1 MNDIVPVILATLATG
16 LPLFLIA
23 SGLTLIFSVMRVLNF
38 AHGALFMIGAFLV
51 ASLLSGRSV
60 TVPVFAGAVLVVGLA
75 VAVLSVITER
85 VVFRRLYGSPE
96 VVGLLA
102 SFALLLILN
111 GLVQLVWGS
120 NPRTLAQAHGLG
132 GVVGVFGNQVASYN
146 LVLIVVAAVI
156 GLALAAAL
164 RWTRAGAAIKATADD
179 RVMAEAMGVNVS
191 RVALGVFA
199 VGGLL
204 AGLAGS
210 MLAPTVSIDPSLA
223 LTFIIQSFG
232 AIIIGGLGSV
242 EGAVLGALLISL
254 VDAILVY
261 AAPGLLDYG
270 VYIAIGAVMLVRP
283 YGIFGAA
290 GRRAALA

>member
-51 ASLLSGRSV
+51 VSLLSGHSV
-60 TVPVFAGAVLVVGLA
+60 AIPLFAGAVLLVGVA
-75 VAVLSVITER
+75 VAVMSVITER

-111 GLVQLVWGS
+111 GLVQLIWGS
-120 NPRTLAQAHGLG
+120 DPRTQAQAHGLG
-132 GVVGVFGNQVASYN
+132 GVVRIFGNQIASYN

-156 GLALAAAL
+156 GLALAAVL
-164 RWTRAGAAIKATADD
+164 RWTRAGAAIKATAED
-179 RVMAEAMGVNVS
+179 RVMAEAMGINVS

-199 VGGLL
+199 VGGVL

-210 MLAPTVSIDPSLA
+210 LLAPTVSVDPNLA

-242 EGAVLGALLISL
+242 EGAVVGALFISL

-261 AAPGLLDYG
+261 AAPRLLDYG

-283 YGIFGAA
+283 YGIFGATA
-290 GRRAALA
+290 RRTAQA

>member
-1 MNDIVPVILATLATG
+1 
-16 LPLFLIA
+16 
-23 SGLTLIFSVMRVLNF
+23 VL
-38 AHGALFMIGAFLV
+38 LV
-51 ASLLSGRSV
+51 GV
-60 TVPVFAGAVLVVGLA
+60 A
-75 VAVLSVITER
+75 VAVMSVITER

-111 GLVQLVWGS
+111 GLVQLIWGS
-120 NPRTLAQAHGLG
+120 DPRTQAQAHGLG
-132 GVVGVFGNQVASYN
+132 GVVRIFGNQIASYN
-146 LVLIVVAAVI
+146 LVLIVVAAII
-156 GLALAAAL
+156 GLALAAVL
-164 RWTRAGAAIKATADD
+164 RWTRAGAAIKATAED
-179 RVMAEAMGVNVS
+179 RVMAEAMGINVS

-199 VGGLL
+199 VGGVL

-210 MLAPTVSIDPSLA
+210 LLAPTVSVDPNLA

-242 EGAVLGALLISL
+242 EGAVVGALFISL

-261 AAPGLLDYG
+261 AAPRLLDYG

-283 YGIFGAA
+283 YGIFGATA
-290 GRRAALA
+290 RRTAQA

>member
-1 MNDIVPVILATLATG
+1 MSDIVPVILATLATG

-60 TVPVFAGAVLVVGLA
+60 AVPTFAGAVLVAGLA
-75 VAVLSVITER
+75 VAAVSVATER

-102 SFALLLILN
+102 SFALLLILS
-111 GLVQLVWGS
+111 GIVQLIWGS
-120 NPRTLAQAHGLG
+120 DPRTQAQAHGLG
-132 GVVGVFGNQVASYN
+132 GVVQVFGNQVASYN
-146 LVLIVVAAVI
+146 LVLIVVAALI
-156 GLALAAAL
+156 GLALAAVL
-164 RWTRAGAAIKATADD
+164 RWTRAGAMVKATAED
-179 RVMAEAMGVNVS
+179 RVMAEALGINVTW
-191 RVALGVFA
+191 VAIGVFA

-210 MLAPTVSIDPSLA
+210 LLAPTVSIDPSLA

-242 EGAVLGALLISL
+242 EGAVVGALVISL
-254 VDAILVY
+254 VDAILVNV
-261 AAPGLLDYG
+261 APGLLDYG
-270 VYIAIGAVMLVRP
+270 VYMAIGAVMLVRP
-283 YGIFGAA
+283 YGLFGATA
-290 GRRAALA
+290 RRTAAA

>member
-1 MNDIVPVILATLATG
+1 MNDILPVILAALATG

-23 SGLTLIFSVMRVLNF
+23 SGLTLGFSVMRGVNF
-38 AHGALFMIGAFLV
+38 AHGALFMIGAYLAV
-51 ASLLSGRSV
+51 SLLSGRSV
-60 TVPVFAGAVLVVGLA
+60 AIGVFAGAVLLTGLA
-75 VAVLSVITER
+75 VAVMSVITER

-111 GLVQLVWGS
+111 GLVQLIWGS
-120 NPRTLAQAHGLG
+120 DPRTQAQAHGLG
-132 GVVGVFGNQVASYN
+132 GVVRIIGNQVSTYN
-146 LVLIVVAAVI
+146 LVLMVVAPVI
-156 GLALAAAL
+156 ALALAAAL
-164 RWTRAGAAIKATADD
+164 RWTRAGAAIKATAED
-179 RVMAEAMGVNVS
+179 RVMAEAMGINVS
-191 RVALGVFA
+191 RVGLGVFA
-199 VGGLL
+199 VGGLR
-204 AGLAGS
+204 AGLAGVLLS
-210 MLAPTVSIDPSLA
+210 PTVSVDANLA

-242 EGAVLGALLISL
+242 EGAIVGALFISL

-283 YGIFGAA
+283 YGIFGATA
-290 GRRAALA
+290 RRTALA

>member
-1 MNDIVPVILATLATG
+1 MSDIVPVILATLATG

-51 ASLLSGRSV
+51 ASLLSSRSV
-60 TVPVFAGAVLVVGLA
+60 AIPAFAGAVLVVGLA
-75 VAVLSVITER
+75 VAAISVVTER

-102 SFALLLILN
+102 SFALLLILS
-111 GLVQLVWGS
+111 GIVQLIWGS
-120 NPRTLAQAHGLG
+120 DPRTQAEAHGLG
-132 GVVGVFGNQVASYN
+132 GVVQVFGNQVASYN

-156 GLALAAAL
+156 GLALAAVL
-164 RWTRAGAAIKATADD
+164 RWSRAGAMVKATAED
-179 RVMAEAMGVNVS
+179 RVMAEALGINVTW
-191 RVALGVFA
+191 VAIGVFA

-210 MLAPTVSIDPSLA
+210 LLAPTLSIDPSLA

-232 AIIIGGLGSV
+232 AIIIGGLGSI
-242 EGAVLGALLISL
+242 EGAVVGALFISL
-254 VDAILVY
+254 VDAILVTV
-261 AAPGLLDYG
+261 APGLLDYG

-283 YGIFGAA
+283 YGIFGATA
-290 GRRAALA
+290 RRTAAA

>member
-1 MNDIVPVILATLATG
+1 MNDILPVILAALATG

-23 SGLTLIFSVMRVLNF
+23 SGLTLVFSVMRVLNF
-38 AHGALFMIGAFLV
+38 AHGALFMIGAYLAV
-51 ASLLSGRSV
+51 SLLSGHSAAIG
-60 TVPVFAGAVLVVGLA
+60 VFAGAVVVAGLA
-75 VAVLSVITER
+75 VAAMSVITER

-111 GLVQLVWGS
+111 GLVQLIWGS
-120 NPRTLAQAHGLG
+120 DPRTQAQAHGLG
-132 GVVGVFGNQVASYN
+132 GVVRIIGNQVSSYN

-164 RWTRAGAAIKATADD
+164 RWTRAGAAIKATAED
-179 RVMAEAMGVNVS
+179 RVMAEAMGINVS
-191 RVALGVFA
+191 LVALGVFA

-204 AGLAGS
+204 AGMAGAL
-210 MLAPTVSIDPSLA
+210 LAPTVSVDPNLA

-242 EGAVLGALLISL
+242 EGAIVGALFISL

-261 AAPGLLDYG
+261 AAPGILDYG

-283 YGIFGAA
+283 YGIFGATA
-290 GRRAALA
+290 RRTALA

>member
-1 MNDIVPVILATLATG
+1 MNDIVPVILAALATG

-38 AHGALFMIGAFLV
+38 AHGALFMVGAFLV
-51 ASLLSGRSV
+51 ASLLAGRSV
-60 TVPVFAGAVLVVGLA
+60 AIPVFAGAVLVVGLA
-75 VAVLSVITER
+75 VAVVSVITER

-111 GLVQLVWGS
+111 GLVQLIWGS
-120 NPRTLAQAHGLG
+120 NPRTQAQADGLG
-132 GVVGVFGNQVASYN
+132 GVVKIFGNQVASYN
-146 LVLIVVAAVI
+146 LVLIVVAAVV
-156 GLALAAAL
+156 GLALAAVL
-164 RWTRAGAAIKATADD
+164 RWTRAGAAIKATAED
-179 RVMAEAMGVNVS
+179 RVMAEAMGINVS
-191 RVALGVFA
+191 LVGLGVFA

-210 MLAPTVSIDPSLA
+210 LLAPTVSVDPSLA

-242 EGAVLGALLISL
+242 EGAVVGALFISL

-283 YGIFGAA
+283 YGIFGATA
-290 GRRAALA
+290 RRTAVA

>member
-1 MNDIVPVILATLATG
+1 MNDILPVILAALATG

-23 SGLTLIFSVMRVLNF
+23 SGLTLVFSVMRVLNF
-38 AHGALFMIGAFLV
+38 AHGALFMIGAYLAV
-51 ASLLSGRSV
+51 SLLSGHSV
-60 TVPVFAGAVLVVGLA
+60 AVGVFAGAVLVTGLA
-75 VAVLSVITER
+75 VAAMSVITER

-120 NPRTLAQAHGLG
+120 DPRTQAQAHGLG
-132 GVVGVFGNQVASYN
+132 GVVRIIGNQVSSYN

-156 GLALAAAL
+156 GLTLAAAL
-164 RWTRAGAAIKATADD
+164 RWTRAGAAIKATAED
-179 RVMAEAMGVNVS
+179 RVMAEAMGINVS
-191 RVALGVFA
+191 RVGLGVFA

-204 AGLAGS
+204 AGLAGAL
-210 MLAPTVSIDPSLA
+210 LAPTVSVDPNLA

-242 EGAVLGALLISL
+242 EGAIVGALFISL

-283 YGIFGAA
+283 YGIFGATA
-290 GRRAALA
+290 RRTALA

>member
-1 MNDIVPVILATLATG
+1 MSNIVPIILSTLATG

-51 ASLLSGRSV
+51 SSLLSGRAV
-60 TVPVFAGAVLVVGLA
+60 AVPVFVGAVLVTGLA
-75 VAVLSVITER
+75 VAAMSVATER

-102 SFALLLILN
+102 SFALLLILS
-111 GLVQLVWGS
+111 GVVQLVWGS
-120 NPRTLAQAHGLG
+120 DPRTQAQARGLG
-132 GVVGVFGNQVASYN
+132 GVVRIFGNETATYN
-146 LVLIVVAAVI
+146 LVLIIVAAVI
-156 GLALAAAL
+156 GLALAGAL
-164 RWTRAGAAIKATADD
+164 RWTRAGAKVKATAED
-179 RVMAEAMGVNVS
+179 RVMAEALGINVGL
-191 RVALGVFA
+191 VALGVFA

-204 AGLAGS
+204 AGVAGS
-210 MLAPTVSIDPSLA
+210 LLAPTVSIDPSLA

-242 EGAVLGALLISL
+242 EGAMVGALLIGL
-254 VDAILVY
+254 VDAVLVVV
-261 AAPGLLDYG
+261 APGLLDYG

-283 YGIFGAA
+283 YGIFGATA
-290 GRRAALA
+290 RRTVQA

>member
-38 AHGALFMIGAFLV
+38 AHGALFMIGAYLV
-51 ASLLSGRSV
+51 TSLLSGQSV
-60 TVPVFAGAVLVVGLA
+60 AVPLFVGAVLATGIA
-75 VAVLSVITER
+75 VAAMSVVTER
-85 VVFRRLYGSPE
+85 VVFRRLYGAPE

-102 SFALLLILN
+102 SFALLLILS
-111 GLVQLVWGS
+111 GIVQLAWGPD
-120 NPRTLAQAHGLG
+120 PRTLGQAQGLG
-132 GVVGVFGNQVASYN
+132 GVVQVFGNQVTSYN

-156 GLALAAAL
+156 GLALAAVL
-164 RWTRAGAAIKATADD
+164 RWTRIGAMVKATAED
-179 RVMAEAMGVNVS
+179 RVMAEALGINVS

-210 MLAPTVSIDPSLA
+210 LLAPTLSIDPSLA

-242 EGAVLGALLISL
+242 EGAVVGALLISL

-261 AAPGLLDYG
+261 AAPGLLEYG
-270 VYIAIGAVMLVRP
+270 VYVAIGVVMLLRP
-283 YGIFGAA
+283 YGIFGGTA
-290 GRRAALA
+290 RRMATA

>member
-1 MNDIVPVILATLATG
+1 MNDILPVILAALATG

-23 SGLTLIFSVMRVLNF
+23 SGLTLVFSVMRVLNF
-38 AHGALFMIGAFLV
+38 AHGALFMIGAYLAV
-51 ASLLSGRSV
+51 SLLSGHSASI
-60 TVPVFAGAVLVVGLA
+60 PVFAGAVVVAGLA
-75 VAVLSVITER
+75 VAAMSVITER

-111 GLVQLVWGS
+111 GLVQLIWGS
-120 NPRTLAQAHGLG
+120 DPRTQAQAHGLG
-132 GVVGVFGNQVASYN
+132 GVVRIFGNQVSSYS

-156 GLALAAAL
+156 GLVLAAVL
-164 RWTRAGAAIKATADD
+164 RWTRAGAAVKATAED
-179 RVMAEAMGVNVS
+179 RVMAEAMGINVS

-204 AGLAGS
+204 AGLAGAL
-210 MLAPTVSIDPSLA
+210 LAPTVSVDPNLA

-242 EGAVLGALLISL
+242 EGAIVGALFISL

-283 YGIFGAA
+283 YGIFGATA
-290 GRRAALA
+290 RRTALA

>member
-1 MNDIVPVILATLATG
+1 MNDILPVILAALATG

-23 SGLTLIFSVMRVLNF
+23 SGLTLVFSVMRVLNF
-38 AHGALFMIGAFLV
+38 AHGALFMIGAYLAV
-51 ASLLSGRSV
+51 SLLSGHSV
-60 TVPVFAGAVLVVGLA
+60 AIGVFAGAVLVTGLA
-75 VAVLSVITER
+75 VAAMSVVTER

-111 GLVQLVWGS
+111 GLVQLIWGS
-120 NPRTLAQAHGLG
+120 DPRTQAQAHDLG
-132 GVVGVFGNQVASYN
+132 GVVRIIGNQVSSYN

-164 RWTRAGAAIKATADD
+164 RWTRAGAAIKATAED
-179 RVMAEAMGVNVS
+179 RVMAEAMGINVS
-191 RVALGVFA
+191 RVGLGVFA

-204 AGLAGS
+204 AGLAGAL
-210 MLAPTVSIDPSLA
+210 LAPTVSVDPNLA

-242 EGAVLGALLISL
+242 EGAIVGALFISL

-261 AAPGLLDYG
+261 AAPGILDYG

-283 YGIFGAA
+283 YGIFGATA
-290 GRRAALA
+290 RRTALA

>member
-38 AHGALFMIGAFLV
+38 AHGALFMIGAFLLT
-51 ASLLSGRSV
+51 SLLSGNAV
-60 TVPVFAGAVLVVGLA
+60 AVPVFIGAVLVTGLA
-75 VAVLSVITER
+75 VGAMSVVTER
-85 VVFRRLYGSPE
+85 VVFRRLYGAPE

-102 SFALLLILN
+102 SFALLLILS
-111 GLVQLVWGS
+111 GVVQIIWGS
-120 NPRTLAQAHGLG
+120 DPRTQADANGLG
-132 GVVGVFGNQVASYN
+132 GTVQIFGNQVTSYN
-146 LVLIVVAAVI
+146 LVLIVVSAVI
-156 GLALAAAL
+156 GLILAGVL
-164 RWTRAGAAIKATADD
+164 RWTRIGSMVKATAED
-179 RVMAEAMGVNVS
+179 RVMAEALGINVT
-191 RVALGVFA
+191 RVGLGVFA

-210 MLAPTVSIDPSLA
+210 LLAPTVSVDPSLA
-223 LTFIIQSFG
+223 LTFIIQGFG

-242 EGAVLGALLISL
+242 EGAVVGALVISL

-270 VYIAIGAVMLVRP
+270 VYIAIGAVMIVRP

-290 GRRAALA
+290 ARRTAAA

>member
-1 MNDIVPVILATLATG
+1 MSDIVPVILATLATG

-51 ASLLSGRSV
+51 ASLLSGRAV
-60 TVPVFAGAVLVVGLA
+60 GVPTFVGAVLVAGLA
-75 VAVLSVITER
+75 VAAISVATER

-102 SFALLLILN
+102 SFALLLILS
-111 GLVQLVWGS
+111 GIVQLIWGS
-120 NPRTLAQAHGLG
+120 DPRTQAQAHGLG
-132 GVVGVFGNQVASYN
+132 GVVQVFGNQVASYN
-146 LVLIVVAAVI
+146 LVLIVAAAVI
-156 GLALAAAL
+156 GLALAAVL
-164 RWTRAGAAIKATADD
+164 RWTRAGAMVKATAED
-179 RVMAEAMGVNVS
+179 RVMAEALGINVTW
-191 RVALGVFA
+191 VAIGVFA

-210 MLAPTVSIDPSLA
+210 LLAPTVSIDPSLA

-242 EGAVLGALLISL
+242 EGAVVGALIISL
-254 VDAILVY
+254 VDAILVDV
-261 AAPGLLDYG
+261 APGLLDYG
-270 VYIAIGAVMLVRP
+270 VYMAIGAVMLVRP
-283 YGIFGAA
+283 YGIFAA
-290 GRRAALA
+290 TARRTAAA

>member
-1 MNDIVPVILATLATG
+1 MNDVVPVILAALATG

-51 ASLLSGRSV
+51 ASLLSGHSV
-60 TVPVFAGAVLVVGLA
+60 AVPVFVGAVLVVGLA
-75 VAVLSVITER
+75 VAVMSVITER

-111 GLVQLVWGS
+111 GLVQLIWGS
-120 NPRTLAQAHGLG
+120 DPRTQAQAHGLG
-132 GVVGVFGNQVASYN
+132 GVVVVLGNQVASYN

-156 GLALAAAL
+156 GVALAAVL
-164 RWTRAGAAIKATADD
+164 RWTRAGAAVKATAED

-204 AGLAGS
+204 AGLAGA
-210 MLAPTVSIDPSLA
+210 MLAPTVSIDPSLS

-232 AIIIGGLGSV
+232 AIIIGGLGSI

-261 AAPGLLDYG
+261 ADPGLLDYG

-283 YGIFGAA
+283 YGIFGATA
-290 GRRAALA
+290 RRTATA